1 MFLTEVLKC
10 SIVPSIMSRK
20 SHKEV
25 KEKLI
30 GMKLTAT
37 LVEAIDFEA
46 ESEGLSRSAVIRR
59 ILTRH
64 YAKLSSERQVA

>member
-1 MFLTEVLKC
+1 MFLTKVLNS
-10 SIVPSIMSRK
+10 SIIPSIMRSERK
-20 SHKEV
+20 EL

-30 GMKLTAT
+30 GMKLAAT
-37 LVEAIDFEA
+37 LVEAIDLEA

-64 YAKLSSERQVA
+64 YAKTGNERQVA